1 MVTNWHAMSM
11 VYGISGILTGSRISI
26 CCGIDSRISASV
38 TPCPPETAQ
47 DQARSSRKEEIP

>member
-11 VYGISGILTGSRISI
+11 VYGISGILTGSR
-26 CCGIDSRISASV
+26 SAEFPLPSP
-38 TPCPPETAQ
+38 PCPPETAQ